1 MCRGVFA
8 LALAVGTGRQ
18 VMKTLMAGDVT
29 VVCGKT
35 AVDIPAT
42 GSAACSTSW
51 QPVFES

>member
-35 AVDIPAT
+35 AVDIPPT